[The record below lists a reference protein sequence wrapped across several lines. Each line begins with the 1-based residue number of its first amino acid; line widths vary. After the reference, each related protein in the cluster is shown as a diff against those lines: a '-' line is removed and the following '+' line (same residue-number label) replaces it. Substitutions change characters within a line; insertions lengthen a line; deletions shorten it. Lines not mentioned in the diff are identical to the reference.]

1 MLNATNIA
9 KKILNMLLFTA
20 DANGVTDPKVSNN
33 VTMPKTP
40 YLALYTKMP
49 KVEAVGEDGE
59 GTGVY
64 QFTDGVEVQ
73 TNTAEANK
81 TYRRVALYENGVSQK
96 RIMGSAVIV
105 GDSSISAADKAKD
118 SAAGFPVGAARVA
131 NQDLIF
137 FPEAEKEAY
146 GDIVGFGVYDRLTGG
161 TPYFWG
167 TLSQDSGTNGVVT
180 VNKNEIPIFRVGDLR
195 ICLA

>member
-9 KKILNMLLFTA
+9 KNILNMLLFTA
-20 DANGVTDPKVSNN
+20 DANGADDDRVSNT

-40 YLALYTKMP
+40 YLALYTEMP
-49 KVEAVGEDGE
+49 KVEAGE
-59 GTGVY
+59 GTGTY
-64 QFTDGVEVQ
+64 QFIDGVEVQ
-73 TNTAEANK
+73 ANTIEANK
-81 TYRRVALYENGVSQK
+81 TYRRVALYEKGVSQK

-105 GDSSISAADKAKD
+105 GDSSVSAADKEKD

-146 GDIVGFGVYDRLTGG
+146 GNIVGFGVYESLTGG

-167 TLSQDSGTNGVVT
+167 TLNQDSGTNGVVT

>member
-20 DANGVTDPKVSNN
+20 AAIGADSNADN
-33 VTMPKTP
+33 SVTMPKTP
-40 YLALYTKMP
+40 YLALYTTMP
-49 KVEAVGEDGE
+49 KVVKDDDSGA
-59 GTGVY
+59 Y
-64 QFTDGVEVQ
+64 QYTAGVEVQ
-73 TNTAEANK
+73 DNTEEANK

-105 GDSSISAADKAKD
+105 GDSSILAADKAKD

-137 FPEAEKEAY
+137 YPEAEKEAY
-146 GDIVGFGVYDRLTGG
+146 GNIVGFGVYDSLTGG

>member
-20 DANGVTDPKVSNN
+20 AATGAASNADN
-33 VTMPKTP
+33 SVTMPKTP
-40 YLALYTKMP
+40 YLALYTTMP
-49 KVEAVGEDGE
+49 KVVKDDDSGA
-59 GTGVY
+59 Y
-64 QFTDGVEVQ
+64 QYTAGVEVQ
-73 TNTAEANK
+73 DNTEEANK

-118 SAAGFPVGAARVA
+118 SAAGFSVGAARVA

-146 GDIVGFGVYDRLTGG
+146 GDIVGFGVYDSLTGG